1 METRRTRYLYIA
13 NKYKQMHNR
22 YPVSAVQRL
31 NLPEV
36 VVGLRPPINIFPGSF
51 ESAVDSMTRDVC
63 RLVNASFVYDSVKL
77 SVVVV
82 EVVSGHNA
90 SPLLLLVVLVP
101 LLFISPT
108 AESSD
113 GLALGFGRLR
123 VISDKKNCF

>member
-1 METRRTRYLYIA
+1 
-13 NKYKQMHNR
+13 
-22 YPVSAVQRL
+22 
-31 NLPEV
+31 
-36 VVGLRPPINIFPGSF
+36 
-51 ESAVDSMTRDVC
+51 MTRDVC
-63 RLVNASFVYDSVKL
+63 RLVSASFVYDSVKL

-123 VISDKKNCF
+123 NLNTLMTRLKVVGPSVKLGVPIYGFNNFRNGTGANR